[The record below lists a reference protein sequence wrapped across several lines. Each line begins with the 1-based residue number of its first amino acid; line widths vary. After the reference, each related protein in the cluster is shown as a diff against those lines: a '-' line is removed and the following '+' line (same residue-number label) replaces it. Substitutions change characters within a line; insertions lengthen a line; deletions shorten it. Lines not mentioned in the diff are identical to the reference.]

1 MVAGRVA
8 ARDGPHCPTV
18 QIQINRCT
26 AARDAAAQGFNM
38 TTTFPRLIVFGEAL
52 TDFIRDDANHWHS
65 IAGGSCWNVARVGA
79 RLGVPTAFAGTISRD
94 TFGDELM
101 RKSADAGLDM
111 RFIRQVDRA
120 PLLAMV
126 VSKQPPDYFFIGE
139 NSADLAFDPADLPAG
154 AFDAA
159 DIVHV
164 GSLGV
169 VREPLASRLIALAQ
183 AARAAGKR
191 ISFDPNFRAPM
202 AAPSYRDTLRRL
214 TALADWIKVSDED
227 LRGLFP
233 ELDEAA
239 ALAQL
244 RAWAPDATMLVTRG
258 AAGMQLLH
266 RDTVLFQPAF
276 PTEVADTV
284 GCGDASIGGWLA
296 SQLARPDASAAEH
309 LRHAAACAAV
319 ACEHAGAYAPT
330 AAEVADMIERTA
342 AGAALSP

>member
-1 MVAGRVA
+1 
-8 ARDGPHCPTV
+8 
-18 QIQINRCT
+18 
-26 AARDAAAQGFNM
+26 M

-52 TDFIRDDANHWHS
+52 TDFIRDDAQHWHS
-65 IAGGSCWNVARVGA
+65 VAGGSCWNVARVGA
-79 RLGVPTAFAGTISRD
+79 RLGVPTAFAGTVSRD

-126 VSKQPPDYFFIGE
+126 VSKQPPHYFFIGE

-159 DIVHV
+159 EIVHV

-169 VREPLASRLIALAQ
+169 VREPLAARLIELAQ

-244 RAWAPDATMLVTRG
+244 RAWAPAATMLVTRG
-258 AAGMQLLH
+258 ATGMQLLH
-266 RDTVLFQPAF
+266 RDTELFQPAF
-276 PTEVADTV
+276 PTAVADTV

-296 SQLARPDASAAEH
+296 SQLARPDASAAE
-309 LRHAAACAAV
+309 
-319 ACEHAGAYAPT
+319 
-330 AAEVADMIERTA
+330 
-342 AGAALSP
+342 

>member
-1 MVAGRVA
+1 
-8 ARDGPHCPTV
+8 
-18 QIQINRCT
+18 
-26 AARDAAAQGFNM
+26 
-38 TTTFPRLIVFGEAL
+38 
-52 TDFIRDDANHWHS
+52 
-65 IAGGSCWNVARVGA
+65 
-79 RLGVPTAFAGTISRD
+79 
-94 TFGDELM
+94 
-101 RKSADAGLDM
+101 
-111 RFIRQVDRA
+111 
-120 PLLAMV
+120 MV
-126 VSKQPPDYFFIGE
+126 VSKQPPHYFFIGE

-169 VREPLASRLIALAQ
+169 VREPLASRLIELAQ

-266 RDTVLFQPAF
+266 RDTELFQPAF
-276 PTEVADTV
+276 PAEVADTV
-284 GCGDASIGGWLA
+284 GCGDASIGGWRA
-296 SQLARPDASAAEH
+296 SQLARPEASAAEH
-309 LRHAAACAAV
+309 LRYAAACAAV

-330 AAEVADMIERTA
+330 AAEVADMIERTTA
-342 AGAALSP
+342 NAALSQ

>member
-1 MVAGRVA
+1 MA
-8 ARDGPHCPTV
+8 AH
-18 QIQINRCT
+18 N
-26 AARDAAAQGFNM
+26 AAAQGFDM

-52 TDFIRDDANHWHS
+52 TDFIRDDAQHWHS
-65 IAGGSCWNVARVGA
+65 VAGGSCWNVARVGA
-79 RLGVPTAFAGTISRD
+79 RLGVPTAFAGTVSRD

-101 RKSADAGLDM
+101 RKSADAGLDL
-111 RFIRQVDRA
+111 RFMRQVDRA

-126 VSKQPPDYFFIGE
+126 VSKQPPHYFFIGE

-154 AFDAA
+154 ALDATE
-159 DIVHV
+159 IVHV

-169 VREPLASRLIALAQ
+169 VREPLASRLIEVAQ

-214 TALADWIKVSDED
+214 AGLADWIKVSDED

-244 RAWAPDATMLVTRG
+244 RTWAPDATMLVTRG
-258 AAGMQLLH
+258 ASGMQLLH

-296 SQLARPDASAAEH
+296 SQLARPDASAADH
-309 LRHAAACAAV
+309 LRYAAACAAV

-330 AAEVADMIERTA
+330 AAEVTGMIDRS
-342 AGAALSP
+342 AGVVVSQ

>member
-1 MVAGRVA
+1 
-8 ARDGPHCPTV
+8 
-18 QIQINRCT
+18 
-26 AARDAAAQGFNM
+26 M

-52 TDFIRDDANHWHS
+52 TDFIRDDAQHWRS

-79 RLGVPTAFAGTISRD
+79 RLGVPTAFAGTVSRD

-126 VSKQPPDYFFIGE
+126 VSKQPPHYFFIGE

-169 VREPLASRLIALAQ
+169 VREPLASRLIELAQ

-202 AAPSYRDTLRRL
+202 ATPSYRDTLRQL
-214 TALADWIKVSDED
+214 SALADWIKVSDED

-309 LRHAAACAAV
+309 LRYAAACAAV
-319 ACEHAGAYAPT
+319 VCEHAGAYAPT
-330 AAEVADMIERTA
+330 AAEVAGMIERTG
-342 AGAALSP
+342 AGAALSQ

>member
-1 MVAGRVA
+1 MPGRVA
-8 ARDGPHCPTV
+8 TRDGPALPAFSD
-18 QIQINRCT
+18 QPLYGR
-26 AARDAAAQGFNM
+26 AQRHGTRFRHDDDV
-38 TTTFPRLIVFGEAL
+38 PRLIVFGEAL
-52 TDFIRDDANHWHS
+52 TDFIRDDAQHWHS

-79 RLGVPTAFAGTISRD
+79 RLGVPTAFAGTVSRD
-94 TFGDELM
+94 IFGDELM
-101 RKSADAGLDM
+101 RKSADAGLDP

-126 VSKQPPDYFFIGE
+126 VSKQPPHYFFIGE

-154 AFDAA
+154 ALDAA
-159 DIVHV
+159 EIVHV

-169 VREPLASRLIALAQ
+169 VREPLAARLIEVAQ
-183 AARAAGKR
+183 AARTAGKR

-214 TALADWIKVSDED
+214 AGLADWIKVSDED

-244 RAWAPDATMLVTRG
+244 RTWAPDATMLVTRG
-258 AAGMQLLH
+258 ASGMQLLH

-309 LRHAAACAAV
+309 LRYAAACAAV
-319 ACEHAGAYAPT
+319 ACAHAGAYAPT
-330 AAEVADMIERTA
+330 AAEVTDMIDRTA
-342 AGAALSP
+342 DTAVSQ

>member
-1 MVAGRVA
+1 
-8 ARDGPHCPTV
+8 
-18 QIQINRCT
+18 
-26 AARDAAAQGFNM
+26 M

-52 TDFIRDDANHWHS
+52 TDFIRDDAQHWRS

-79 RLGVPTAFAGTISRD
+79 RLGVPTAFAGTVSRD

-126 VSKQPPDYFFIGE
+126 VSKQPPHYFFIGE

-169 VREPLASRLIALAQ
+169 VREPLASRLIELAQ

-202 AAPSYRDTLRRL
+202 ATPSYRDTLRRL
-214 TALADWIKVSDED
+214 SALADWIKVSDED

-309 LRHAAACAAV
+309 LRYAAACAAV
-319 ACEHAGAYAPT
+319 VCEHAGAYAPT
-330 AAEVADMIERTA
+330 AAEVAGMIERTG
-342 AGAALSP
+342 AGAALSQ

>member
-1 MVAGRVA
+1 
-8 ARDGPHCPTV
+8 
-18 QIQINRCT
+18 
-26 AARDAAAQGFNM
+26 M

-52 TDFIRDDANHWHS
+52 TDFIRDDAQHWRS

-79 RLGVPTAFAGTISRD
+79 RLGVPTAFAGTVSRD

-126 VSKQPPDYFFIGE
+126 VSKQPPHYFFIGE

-169 VREPLASRLIALAQ
+169 VREPLASRLIELAQ

-202 AAPSYRDTLRRL
+202 ATPSYRDTLHQL
-214 TALADWIKVSDED
+214 SALADWIKVSDED

-309 LRHAAACAAV
+309 LRYAAACAAV
-319 ACEHAGAYAPT
+319 VCEHAGAYAPT
-330 AAEVADMIERTA
+330 AAEVAGMIERTGA
-342 AGAALSP
+342 GAGAALSQ